1 MPKKFKKCPFLLV
14 AKQNQMIFTEK
25 KERFILPWLFLSIPQ
40 FTFIT
45 SALIL
50 ECYTLSGTLPMLI
63 LSMMVLFFPI
73 LAANVYSWFIVWA
86 VYEDLHEKNN
96 SKIIN
101 KPCFV

>member
-1 MPKKFKKCPFLLV
+1 
-14 AKQNQMIFTEK
+14 MIFTEK

-50 ECYTLSGTLPMLI
+50 ECYTLSGTLSMLI

-96 SKIIN
+96 SNLIKN
-101 KPCFV
+101 QSLVYV